1 MIIEKVV
8 PKDRWPIPVPAEF
21 SKSIGLYPGSPVF
34 IELDSESNR
43 IIITSSKS
51 DSKPILSAQPETKI
65 EYSNEEILNLIK
77 YAIEKYDLKSDL
89 IDFILADKNKLE
101 EKPKEKCAH
110 CGKELQDHEQLKVNG
125 KRICGECKKLEVQ
138 KLLLYIERRKVNEE
152 ARRQQKEEEDD

>member
-1 MIIEKVV
+1 MIVEKVV

-51 DSKPILSAQPETKI
+51 DPKPILEPQF
-65 EYSNEEILNLIK
+65 EYSEEEMLDLIK

-89 IDFILADKNKLE
+89 VDFILSKKEPENQFK
-101 EKPKEKCAH
+101 KVEKCAH

-138 KLLLYIERRKVNEE
+138 RLLLYIERRKVNEE

>member
-1 MIIEKVV
+1 MIVEKVV

-34 IELDSESNR
+34 IELEPDNNR

-51 DSKPILSAQPETKI
+51 DPKPILEPQF
-65 EYSNEEILNLIK
+65 EYSEEEMLDLIK

-89 IDFILADKNKLE
+89 VDFILSKKEPENQFK
-101 EKPKEKCAH
+101 KVEKCAH

>member
-1 MIIEKVV
+1 MIVEKLV

-34 IELDSESNR
+34 IELESDNNR

-51 DSKPILSAQPETKI
+51 DSKPILEPQF
-65 EYSNEEILNLIK
+65 EYSKEEMLNLIK

-89 IDFILADKNKLE
+89 VDFILSKKEPENQFKRV
-101 EKPKEKCAH
+101 EKCAH
-110 CGKELQDHEQLKVNG
+110 CGKELQNHEQLKVNG
-125 KRICGECKKLEVQ
+125 KRICGECKKLEIQ

-152 ARRQQKEEEDD
+152 ARRQQKEEEND